1 MVVMINQ
8 LIKFIMNNGM
18 KGLASLGIIG
28 LIVMGIVFYGGDGE
42 GGFVSG
48 FAVLAEDSVL
58 VDNAGDPVEPTDAVQ
73 QIDYA
78 QKSSFLVV
86 VEDYESAN
94 SKVYA
99 VIKINDL
106 NQNTLEKY
114 SREIDVASTVTN
126 LELAK
131 SNLQTQIDAID
142 SQISRLQNF

>member
-1 MVVMINQ
+1 
-8 LIKFIMNNGM
+8 MNNGM